1 MVLFWR
7 VWALVIAVNV
17 VVLSVFVTLA
27 TLRFA
32 SIDGALVG
40 ERLLVL
46 ANRTAA
52 PFAAA
57 ARIGLSLGAVRNAP
71 AVLERAR
78 QTDDSIVAIH
88 VFDHAGKV
96 LHSTQTPAPERIPQ
110 SAVAALGAADGKPWH
125 RETDEGFLSSV
136 EIRTSAG
143 ARAGGVLIVY
153 PLRGRLTSLRA
164 MGAELALVAVA
175 VLVLSSL
182 LGALV
187 LRLGLAPQVALF
199 RAVDQA
205 VETFERHSW
214 RQVFATRG
222 RAAAASDP
230 AAAAVADDCGADD
243 GIAAGPESLA
253 RLLSDAERRYLHAC
267 SVLEPIDLSQ
277 PGGS

>member
-1 MVLFWR
+1 MALFWR
-7 VWALVIAVNV
+7 VWALVVVVNV

-52 PFAAA
+52 PFVAA

-88 VFDHAGKV
+88 VFDDAGRV
-96 LHSTQTPAPERIPQ
+96 LHSTSTPAPGWIPA
-110 SAVAALGAADGKPWH
+110 SAVAAVDAAGGEPWH
-125 RETDEGFLSSV
+125 RETTEAFLSGV
-136 EIRTSAG
+136 EIRTAAG
-143 ARAGGVLIVY
+143 KRAGGVLIVY
-153 PLRGRLTSLRA
+153 PLRGSLTSLRA
-164 MGAELALVAVA
+164 MGAELAVVAVA

-187 LRLGLAPQVALF
+187 LWVGLAPQRALF
-199 RAVDQA
+199 REVDRA
-205 VETFERHSW
+205 VETFERDSW
-214 RQVFATRG
+214 RQAFSMVG
-222 RAAAASDP
+222 RVDGPPLSAME
-230 AAAAVADDCGADD
+230 ADDDSAENG
-243 GIAAGPESLA
+243 GPAVESEGLV
-253 RLLSDAERRYLHAC
+253 RLMSAAERRYLGAC
-267 SVLEPIDLSQ
+267 RVLDALDPAGRGA
-277 PGGS
+277 P